1 MKKIFFTLLL
11 SMIVT
16 ILLAQSGNQVTM
28 VGKIVDKDSQEP
40 VILATV
46 QLLSP
51 KDSAMVNGNVTNA
64 DGNFVL
70 RAKPGK

>member
-51 KDSAMVNGNVTNA
+51 KDSAMVNGEVYLK
-64 DGNFVL
+64 GFFRRL
-70 RAKPGK
+70 RSTI